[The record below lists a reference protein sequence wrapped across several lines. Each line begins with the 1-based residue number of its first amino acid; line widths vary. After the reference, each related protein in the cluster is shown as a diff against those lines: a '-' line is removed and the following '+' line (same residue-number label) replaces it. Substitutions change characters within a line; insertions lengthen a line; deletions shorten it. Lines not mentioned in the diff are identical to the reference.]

1 MLTVCFDRKLINPK
15 AIVLVAE
22 FCKSVFAL
30 RKQIVK
36 ILKMQHQAWLAI
48 LILNQPIPGL
58 KSFYSFI
65 HLFIHSLI

>member
-22 FCKSVFAL
+22 FGKSVFAL

-48 LILNQPIPGL
+48 LICQFLV
-58 KSFYSFI
+58 
-65 HLFIHSLI
+65 